1 MLRSTGSGGPDLDAL
16 RGDYE
21 ARLDR
26 AARRSRDEILAAALP
41 LRDQKRYNDAL
52 SLVRGYPEG
61 FRPSKYGP
69 ELAKLAEDIDREWSL
84 QIASDQGRSKWSGWS
99 IPWGENGAPPSVL
112 PSRDGRRFVLVT
124 SPSAGAFA
132 LERDFSVPEEGSFV
146 LSIGVAAEPGETWEL
161 RVSVKDKVLKRQT
174 IGKGDGGWE
183 EHVVDLSAF
192 KGTTIRF
199 RFEAK
204 AAGGKPKACYWSDID
219 LSATK

>member
-1 MLRSTGSGGPDLDAL
+1 
-16 RGDYE
+16 
-21 ARLDR
+21 
-26 AARRSRDEILAAALP
+26 
-41 LRDQKRYNDAL
+41 
-52 SLVRGYPEG
+52 
-61 FRPSKYGP
+61 
-69 ELAKLAEDIDREWSL
+69 
-84 QIASDQGRSKWSGWS
+84 
-99 IPWGENGAPPSVL
+99 
-112 PSRDGRRFVLVT
+112 
-124 SPSAGAFA
+124 
-132 LERDFSVPEEGSFV
+132 
-146 LSIGVAAEPGETWEL
+146 VAAEPGETWEL